1 MRKLF
6 ALFAVLLG
14 CLLFTGQAV
23 AAATAGYSDCCLQ
36 GCEGMAQCASA
47 ACQAC
52 AAPLAAPAGTAQALP
67 TVPAREWRRVV
78 VSQRVGPTREPW
90 SPPD

>member
-6 ALFAVLLG
+6 ALVAVLLG
-14 CLLFTGQAV
+14 CLMFAGQSA
-23 AAATAGYSDCCLQ
+23 AAATAGYSDCCLH

-47 ACQAC
+47 SCQAC
-52 AAPLAAPAGTAQALP
+52 AAPLAAPAGEA
-67 TVPAREWRRVV
+67 VPMATPPGREWRCIAVLP
-78 VSQRVGPTREPW
+78 RVGPTREPW